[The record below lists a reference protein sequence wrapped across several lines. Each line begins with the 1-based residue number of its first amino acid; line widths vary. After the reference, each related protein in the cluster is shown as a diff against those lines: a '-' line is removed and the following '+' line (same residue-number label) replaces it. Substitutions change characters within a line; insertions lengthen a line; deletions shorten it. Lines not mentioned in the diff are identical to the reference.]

1 MHLRLRHQQTKR
13 KILSSV
19 GFFGQFLGSQVWKQV
34 MTSAADE
41 KVQVFVFR
49 RRPLAARVGTR
60 RPGAPPGSSLGYTLS
75 PTGEAVQLRVVTV
88 FVIV

>member
-1 MHLRLRHQQTKR
+1 MHLKLRHQQTKR

-41 KVQVFVFR
+41 KVQVFVFH

-60 RPGAPPGSSLGYTLS
+60 RPGAPPGSLGYTLS

-88 FVIV
+88 YVIV

>member
-1 MHLRLRHQQTKR
+1 
-13 KILSSV
+13 
-19 GFFGQFLGSQVWKQV
+19 

-41 KVQVFVFR
+41 KVQVFVFH

-75 PTGEAVQLRVVTV
+75 PTGESGGLCYVVTV
-88 FVIV
+88 YVIV